1 MNNQP
6 QISVLLAVHNG
17 LPHLAAAVDSVLS
30 QAGVSLELVVV
41 DDGSTDGSAEYV
53 RGLADPRI
61 RLIRLGSNQGLPVAL
76 NAGLD
81 QATGEFIARQDAD
94 DLSLPRRLDRQLKL
108 ARRSEAVLIG
118 GHWEVMTEAGLVY
131 DRFGP
136 PDEPV
141 AARERLI
148 RQGGLFPHGAALIR
162 AESLRRL
169 GGYNEAFTYTQDLE
183 LFGRLSYLGDIR
195 IVQEPVYRLRIG
207 MPNLFKLRAQAM
219 FTEIIKAGLTGPE
232 KIELDHHPMYKVI
245 RPGPEEE
252 ARHKA
257 LYLIRQ
263 GGAVLAVDRTA
274 GGAMIRTGFCQ
285 APPGAKARAGW
296 LALKSLVNNYVRTGR
311 GN

>member
-17 LPHLAAAVDSVLS
+17 LPHLPAAVDSVLS
-30 QAGVSLELVVV
+30 QAGVNLELVVI

-53 RGLADPRI
+53 HGLADSRI
-61 RLIRLGSNQGLPVAL
+61 RLIRLESNQGLPVAL

-94 DLSLPRRLDRQLKL
+94 DISLPGRLNRQLEL
-108 ARRSEAVLIG
+108 ARRSRAVLVG
-118 GHWEVMTEAGLVY
+118 GHWELMTEAGLVY
-131 DRFGP
+131 DRLWP
-136 PDEPV
+136 PDDPIT
-141 AARERLI
+141 ARERLL

-183 LFGRLSYLGDIR
+183 LFGRLSYLGNIR
-195 IVQEPVYRLRIG
+195 IVQEPVYRLRVG
-207 MPNLFKLRAQAM
+207 GPNLFKLRAQAM
-219 FTEIIKAGLTGPE
+219 FTEIIRAGLTGPE
-232 KIELDHHPMYKVI
+232 KIKLDHHTLSKVI
-245 RPGPEEE
+245 RPGLGEE
-252 ARHKA
+252 ARNKA

-263 GGAVLAVDRTA
+263 GGAVLAVDRTVGA
-274 GGAMIRTGFCQ
+274 AMIRTGFCQ

-296 LALKSLVNNYVRTGR
+296 LALKSMVSGYVRAGR